1 MAIAAKISP
10 AELTAQV
17 TDRFVGKYYEARLI
31 NAPGTS
37 YIPGTT
43 DDAAFLAN
51 EVPIGTGGYSRQVI
65 AYDNA
70 DVSAYTD
77 DGVALATKAT
87 VFAQDGS
94 ATQISFSHVALVEG
108 DGNVTALSAN
118 SGAPSAGVDGTYTDL
133 PTITGGSGT
142 GCTVDLTIANSGGAS
157 TDYAL
162 TIKQAGSGYSASD
175 SIQVQEAALVAA
187 GAVLAGAGDIT
198 TTVSTIHSSS
208 EQLLSVAQTPSA
220 VNLTGGNETV
230 FYWNL
235 KQFGYYTV

>member
-37 YIPGTT
+37 YVPGTT
-43 DDAAFLAN
+43 DDATFLAN

-65 AYDNA
+65 AYDGA
-70 DVSAYTD
+70 DVSAYSD

-108 DGNVTALSAN
+108 DGNVTALAAI
-118 SGAPSAGVDGTYTDL
+118 SGAPSAGVNGTYLDL

-142 GCTVDLTIANSGGAS
+142 GCTVDLTITNSGAAS
-157 TDYAL
+157 TDYTL
-162 TIKQAGSGYSASD
+162 TIKQAGSGYGASD
-175 SIQVQEAALVAA
+175 SIQVQEAVLVAA
-187 GAVLAGAGDIT
+187 GAVLAGAGGIT
-198 TTVSTIHSSS
+198 TTASTVYSSS